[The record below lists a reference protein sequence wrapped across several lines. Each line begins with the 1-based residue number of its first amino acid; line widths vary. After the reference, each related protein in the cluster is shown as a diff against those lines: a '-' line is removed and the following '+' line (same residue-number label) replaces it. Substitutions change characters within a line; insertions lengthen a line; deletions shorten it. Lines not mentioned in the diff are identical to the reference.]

1 MGQPVTISTASVPE
15 GYCGGTLQTVWPFL
29 ISLMQA
35 ELAGANST
43 FNFGPTTPAPDDQ
56 DKPWF
61 RTNADGTPD
70 RLYVYSGG
78 SWVAKHAIPAGAVWL
93 YEGSEGSIPTFDG
106 GEAGVVTATGGPMWE
121 KVSQLDGRFPIGPGT
136 VGSTT
141 IGVGDTGGTHEH
153 TLTMENIPKHTHSID
168 GRPYIG
174 TGNITPVKVI
184 IDDDYNPAVTNAQD
198 TGSAGGQSDGTTK
211 VVPHLNPY
219 RGIFF
224 IRKTARTHYRI

>member
-1 MGQPVTISTASVPE
+1 MGQPVTVSTASVPTD
-15 GYCGGTLQTVWPFL
+15 YCYRGPQLDWPFFV
-29 ISLMQA
+29 SLLMA
-35 ELAGANST
+35 ELAGANYT

-61 RTNADGTPD
+61 RTNVDGTPD

-93 YEGSEGSIPTFDG
+93 YEGAEGSIPTFDG
-106 GEAGVVTATGGPMWE
+106 GEAGVVTATTGPMWE

-153 TLTMENIPKHTHSID
+153 TLLTENIPAHTHTIPEGANYVGS
-168 GRPYIG
+168 
-174 TGNITPVKVI
+174 GNLIPPRII
-184 IDDDYNPAVTNAQD
+184 IDDDYGTTKTNLL
-198 TGSAGGQSDGTTK
+198 TGSYGGQADGTTK
-211 VVPHLNPY
+211 VVSHLNPY